1 MRNFTFHS
9 TFLYDIRSLVGTR
22 SVSIKAPSAYST
34 EWAGLETVGIRRV
47 ADFLDKPEEGQYLFD
62 WSLPINAPELG
73 NTHTHIALND
83 RLKSST
89 GIVRMLLN

>member
-1 MRNFTFHS
+1 
-9 TFLYDIRSLVGTR
+9 
-22 SVSIKAPSAYST
+22 VSIKVPSAYST

-73 NTHTHIALND
+73 NTQHNT
-83 RLKSST
+83 
-89 GIVRMLLN
+89 